1 MSSNYAHLLSPGN
14 IGTMKLKNRIVMSP
28 MVRNFATT
36 DGAITQ
42 SLIDHYAARA
52 KGGAGL
58 IIVEA
63 SYVQPSGRV
72 WHQGIGID
80 DDRHI
85 PGLAAL
91 TDAVKHWGTK
101 IEIQLVHGGR
111 QSTSAVSKLPVVAPS
126 AVPCPVTGS
135 FPRELSTQEV
145 ADLVEAFAQAARR
158 AKMAGFDGVE
168 LHGAHGYIMSQFF
181 SAHVNRRGD
190 KYGGDLKGRATIAVE
205 TIRRIRQLV
214 GDSFPVT
221 IRMNGRDNV
230 PNGQTIE
237 DAVALA
243 KILEVAG
250 FAALHV
256 SVGMGEANLDPRNVP
271 TAATMFSPHGHLI
284 DFATRVKS
292 AVKIPVI
299 TVGGITPEMAEMAL
313 KEGKADF
320 VAFGRQFLADPDFP
334 NKLDRSERENIR
346 PCIRCNEMCMGR
358 ILVGVRC
365 TVNPEVG
372 YEGEKLQPAV
382 KPKKIGVI
390 GGGPAGMEAARIAA
404 SRGHNVTLY
413 EKNSQ
418 LGGHLIEAS
427 VPKFKED
434 IRNYKDWLV
443 GQMDRV
449 GVKIVLGKEI
459 TPTALAE
466 AKPEAV
472 VIATGSTSFRP
483 NIPGVDKPF
492 VSSAIDVLLGKA
504 DPGDHP
510 IVAGGGAVGSEL
522 ALYLAQQGKDVTLV
536 EMLPLIASDVAPI
549 RNAIISQLGDAKVK
563 ILTNTKIAA
572 ITDSGVTAISADKN
586 LVNISGDKIIL
597 AMGLVSDMKLYKDIH
612 EKVAEVYVIGDSM
625 EPRRM
630 GEAIHEGYRVGSVI

>member
-1 MSSNYAHLLSPGN
+1 
-14 IGTMKLKNRIVMSP
+14 MKIKNRIVMPP

-85 PGLAAL
+85 PGLGAL
-91 TDAVKHWGTK
+91 TDAVKHWGSK

-111 QSTSAVSKLPVVAPS
+111 QSTTAVSKLPVVAPS

-145 ADLVEAFAQAARR
+145 SDLIESFAQAARR
-158 AKMAGFDGVE
+158 AKIAGFDGVE
-168 LHGAHGYIMSQFF
+168 LHGAHGYLLNQFF
-181 SAHVNRRGD
+181 SAHVNRRTD
-190 KYGGDLKGRATIAVE
+190 KYGGNLKGRATIAIE
-205 TIRRIRQLV
+205 TIQRIRQLV
-214 GDSFPVT
+214 GDSYPIT
-221 IRMNGRDNV
+221 IRINGRDNV

-237 DAVALA
+237 DAVTLA
-243 KILEVAG
+243 KMLEAAGVA
-250 FAALHV
+250 AIHV
-256 SVGMGEANLDPRNVP
+256 SVGMAEANLDPRNVP

-284 DFATRVKS
+284 DFAAQIKK

-299 TVGGITPEMAEMAL
+299 TVGGITPEMGEKAIR
-313 KEGKADF
+313 EGKADF
-320 VAFGRQFLADPDFP
+320 IAFGRQFLADPDFP
-334 NKLDRSERENIR
+334 NKLDMGERENIR

-372 YEGEKLQPAV
+372 YEGKSLQPAV
-382 KPKKIGVI
+382 KPKRVVVI
-390 GGGPAGMEAARIAA
+390 GGGPAGMEAALIAA
-404 SRGHNVTLY
+404 FRGHDVTLY
-413 EKNSQ
+413 EKSNQ

-434 IRNYKDWLV
+434 IGNYKGWLV
-443 GQMDRV
+443 RQMDKFGIKV
-449 GVKIVLGKEI
+449 VLGKEI
-459 TPTALAE
+459 APATF
-466 AKPEAV
+466 PESQPDAV
-472 VIATGSTSFRP
+472 IIATGSTSFRP
-483 NIPGVDKPF
+483 NIPGIDKPI
-492 VSSAIDVLLGKA
+492 VSSAIDVLLGKETS
-504 DPGDHP
+504 GNRP
-510 IVAGGGAVGSEL
+510 IVAGGGAIGSEV
-522 ALYLAQQGKDVTLV
+522 ALYLAQQGKDVTLI
-536 EMLPLIASDVAPI
+536 EMLPLIASDVIPV
-549 RNAIISQLGDAKVK
+549 RNPLIAHLNEAKVR
-563 ILTNTKIAA
+563 ILTNTKIVA
-572 ITDSGVTAISADKN
+572 ITENGVTAISADKN
-586 LVNISGDKIIL
+586 LVDISGDKIIL
-597 AMGLVSDMKLYKDIH
+597 AMGLVSNVKLYEAVH
-612 EKVAEVYVIGDSM
+612 EKVAEVYVVGDSA

-630 GEAIHEGYRVGSVI
+630 GEAIHEGYRVGSAV